1 MLNIT
6 PSKNKNS
13 YDYDVEE
20 EITQS
25 AMEYLYLQASK
36 QWSRERNISLERRK
50 VNMIRWLRDRSFSSR
65 VTGAILK
72 RLLSE
77 RFQLN

>member
-6 PSKNKNS
+6 ASKNNDS

-20 EITQS
+20 MSQS
-25 AMEYLYLQASK
+25 AMDYLYLKASK
-36 QWSRERNISLERRK
+36 QWSRERNISLEHRK

-65 VTGAILK
+65 VIGAILK
-72 RLLSE
+72 RLWSE
-77 RFQLN
+77 RFQLD